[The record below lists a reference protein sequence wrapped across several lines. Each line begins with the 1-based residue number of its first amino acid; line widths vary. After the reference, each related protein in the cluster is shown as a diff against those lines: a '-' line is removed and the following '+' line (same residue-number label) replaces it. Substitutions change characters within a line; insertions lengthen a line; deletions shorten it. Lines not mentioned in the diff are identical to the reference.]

1 MNISENI
8 KNIHKEVISWR
19 HELHANP
26 ELCYE
31 ENWTSDFISEKLKL
45 FGMEVFNGIGKTGV
59 IGVLKGSGS
68 QINKSNRS
76 IGLRADMDALPIE
89 EENNFD
95 YKSKF
100 LGKMHA
106 CGHDGHIAMLLGA
119 AKILSKE
126 KKFNGTVYFIFQ
138 PAEEGGGGGLKMIN
152 DGLFD
157 NFPMESVWG
166 LHNWPGLDV
175 GEIAVHKGSV
185 MASFDQFRVLIN
197 GIGGHAASPH
207 LASDPILAA
216 SGMIQ
221 SIQQI
226 VSRKQNPL
234 DPVVV
239 SVTKIESGTAFNII
253 PQDAN
258 FIGTIRTL
266 NSKTR
271 SLVKEQFID
280 ICNSAANAYGCT
292 AKVEINEG
300 YPVTINTS
308 AESDIAIEVA
318 KKIVKKKAVKDN
330 LAPSMGAE
338 DFAYMLEKKPGAYIW
353 LGAGEGKSGCMLHNS
368 KYDFNDEIIPLG
380 ISYWYNLVQNQLSVE
395 S

>member
-8 KNIHKEVISWR
+8 KNIHEEVISWR

-31 ENWTSDFISEKLKL
+31 ESWTADFISEKLRS
-45 FGMEVFNGIGKTGV
+45 FGIEVRNGIGKTGV
-59 IGVLKGSGS
+59 IGILYGSDS
-68 QINKSNRS
+68 NKNKSNRS

-89 EENNFD
+89 EENDFH

-106 CGHDGHIAMLLGA
+106 CGHDGHVAMLLGA

-126 KKFNGTVYFIFQ
+126 KKINGTVYFIFQ

-175 GEIAVHKGSV
+175 GEIAVHRGPV
-185 MASFDQFRVLIN
+185 MASFDQFKVLIN
-197 GIGGHAASPH
+197 GVGGHAASPH
-207 LASDPILAA
+207 LASDPIIAA

-221 SIQQI
+221 SLQQI

-239 SVTKIESGTAFNII
+239 SITKIESGTAFNII

-266 NSKTR
+266 NPTTR
-271 SLVKEQFID
+271 SLVKKQFID
-280 ICNSAANAYGCT
+280 ICNSTANAYGCT
-292 AKVEINEG
+292 AEVEINQG

-308 AESDIAIEVA
+308 VESDIAIEVA
-318 KKIVKKKAVKDN
+318 KKVVKTESVKN
-330 LAPSMGAE
+330 NIAPSMGAE

-353 LGAGEGKSGCMLHNS
+353 LGAGKGKSGCMLHNS
-368 KYDFNDEIIPLG
+368 KYDFNDDIIPFG
-380 ISYWYNLVQNQLSVE
+380 VSYWYNLVQNQLSVE
-395 S
+395 E